1 MAKPRQI
8 TQLIAFISGIHSPWA
23 YKQLEA
29 VADGIVDFK
38 VEEGA
43 EETRDLMRIR
53 TLRKVRFDRRWHELT
68 IAENSEVVLH
78 K

>member
-8 TQLIAFISGIHSPWA
+8 TQLIAFISGIHSPWT

-29 VADGIVDFK
+29 AADGIVDFK

-43 EETRDLMRIR
+43 EETRRPHANQNPQEV
-53 TLRKVRFDRRWHELT
+53 KV
-68 IAENSEVVLH
+68 
-78 K
+78 